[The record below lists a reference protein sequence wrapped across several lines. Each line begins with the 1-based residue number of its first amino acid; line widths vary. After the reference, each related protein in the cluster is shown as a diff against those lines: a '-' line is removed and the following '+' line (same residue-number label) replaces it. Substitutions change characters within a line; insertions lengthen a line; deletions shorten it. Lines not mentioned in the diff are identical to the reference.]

1 MSPILLLLEYTVIH
15 ALVEKVFREPRRDT
29 NREDIELIPIY
40 GSIDKYRPLSMERL
54 YIIDQMIE
62 KGD

>member
-29 NREDIELIPIY
+29 NREDIELISIY